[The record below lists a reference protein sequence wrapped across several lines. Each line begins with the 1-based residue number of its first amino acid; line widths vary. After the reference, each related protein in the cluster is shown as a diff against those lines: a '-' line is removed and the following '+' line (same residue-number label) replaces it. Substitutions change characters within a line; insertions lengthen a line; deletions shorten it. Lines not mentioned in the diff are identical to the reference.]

1 MALALCVVGC
11 GQFARTFAKS
21 VRSFGGFPPS
31 QGVDLFFASRDRRR
45 ARAYARRFGGLDFY
59 GSYEEA
65 AADPRVEAMYLC
77 TPHHLHMEQA
87 IMAASHGKHILVEKP
102 IARNMAEGR
111 RIVASAS
118 AAGVVLM
125 VAENYRFMP
134 VVQKARELVRAGAVG
149 TLRYIQIQAEANYD
163 LFVKT
168 PRQPG
173 ARWG

>member
-1 MALALCVVGC
+1 
-11 GQFARTFAKS
+11 
-21 VRSFGGFPPS
+21 
-31 QGVDLFFASRDRRR
+31 
-45 ARAYARRFGGLDFY
+45 
-59 GSYEEA
+59 
-65 AADPRVEAMYLC
+65 
-77 TPHHLHMEQA
+77 
-87 IMAASHGKHILVEKP
+87 MAASHGKHILVEKP